1 MYTTYV
7 LVLDK
12 ISASDVAFGK
22 RLFAMT
28 RGLYLYVGSAKRGLD
43 HRLAR
48 HLRKVKL
55 LRWHV
60 DYLTTRDD
68 ITVRAVFLSP
78 LGECETFRRVAA
90 LGTPLGHRLGSSDC
104 RCPSHFVALSARS
117 VRAVKHHLSEV
128 GFVPYTSRRQR
139 NENPEFQSPNSEQA
153 PNPNAQSRTIRSLF
167 GSSVIW

>member
-1 MYTTYV
+1 MYTTYA
-7 LVLDK
+7 LVLHK
-12 ISASDVAFGK
+12 TIASDVAFGK
-22 RLFAMT
+22 RLFVMA

-48 HLRKVKL
+48 HLRKVKH

-78 LGECETFRRVAA
+78 LAECEAFRRVAA

-104 RCPSHFVALSARS
+104 RCSSHFVALSAGS
-117 VRAVKHHLSEV
+117 VRAARHHLSEL
-128 GFVPYTSRRQR
+128 GFVPYLPAAAQR
-139 NENPEFQSPNSEQA
+139 KS
-153 PNPNAQSRTIRSLF
+153 
-167 GSSVIW
+167 

>member
-12 ISASDVAFGK
+12 ISVSDVAFGK
-22 RLFAMT
+22 RLFFMA
-28 RGLYLYVGSAKRGLD
+28 RGLYMYVGSAKRGLD

-48 HLRKVKL
+48 HLRKVKP

-90 LGTPLGHRLGSSDC
+90 LGAPFGQRLGSSDC

-117 VRAVKHHLSEV
+117 MRAVEHRLSEF
-128 GFVPYTSRRQR
+128 GFLRYLPAAAQQR
-139 NENPEFQSPNSEQA
+139 S
-153 PNPNAQSRTIRSLF
+153 
-167 GSSVIW
+167 

>member
-7 LVLDK
+7 LVLYK

-68 ITVRAVFLSP
+68 ITVRAVFLST

-104 RCPSHFVALSARS
+104 RCTSHFVALSARS
-117 VRAVKHHLSEV
+117 VRAVKHHLSDV

-139 NENPEFQSPNSEQA
+139 NENPEFQVANSK
-153 PNPNAQSRTIRSLF
+153 
-167 GSSVIW
+167 